1 MYTNKLLQY
10 ARGGVLASACLALL
24 TSIAQS
30 ETLSLEQALRRAES
44 ANLGLD
50 ALRERQAGAQ
60 QRIAGASALP
70 DPKVQFI
77 YFGESV
83 ETRTGPQEAIYSM
96 SQTVP
101 WLQKLGTRKALAS
114 SDAQTWSLVHQQGLL
129 ALRRDVTTAYSEAV
143 YQDEAVQST
152 EANLELIDD
161 MRAIVEERVRGGAS
175 LNALLRLEVELER
188 TRDQLDKYKQARFT
202 KRTQLAAL
210 LSIEESRLGELA
222 TVRTA
227 AAALPSAQSLQAAL
241 QTKNPELLA
250 LKQRTGSASQRANL
264 SRLDRYPD
272 FTFGIHY
279 IQVGDNG
286 TAAPDAGKDPW
297 NVSVAVSLP
306 IWQGK
311 NRAAIQSAK
320 AEQRSAQQV
329 YQDRL
334 IQLKAALSA
343 TLASRVDSF
352 RRTQRYQET
361 LIPLAEQA
369 LGNSRSAYESGQL
382 SVLELIDSERALL
395 ELKLNYARAV
405 ANVIQADAA
414 INALTGTIDSSKIL
428 NRNEKQTSNPLN

>member
-1 MYTNKLLQY
+1 M
-10 ARGGVLASACLALL
+10 V
-24 TSIAQS
+24 QS
-30 ETLSLEQALRRAES
+30 ETLSLEQSLRRAES
-44 ANLGLD
+44 ANLSLD
-50 ALRERQAGAQ
+50 ALRERQAAAQ
-60 QRIAGASALP
+60 QRIAGAAALP
-70 DPKVQFI
+70 DPKVQYI

-114 SDAQTWSLVHQQGLL
+114 SDAQTWFYVHQQGLL

-143 YQDEAVQST
+143 YQDKAMQST

-161 MRAIVEERVRGGAS
+161 MRAIVEQRVRGGAS
-175 LNALLRLEVELER
+175 LNALLRIELELER
-188 TRDQLDKYKQARFT
+188 MRDQLDKYKQARFT

-210 LSIEESRLGELA
+210 LSIEESNLGELA
-222 TVRTA
+222 TVPIV
-227 AAALPSAQSLQAAL
+227 AAALPSAQSLQEAL
-241 QTKNPELLA
+241 QIKNPELLA
-250 LKQRTGSASQRANL
+250 LKQRTGSASQQANL
-264 SRLDRYPD
+264 SRLNRYPD

-286 TAAPDAGKDPW
+286 SAAPDAGKDPW

-306 IWQGK
+306 IWPGK
-311 NRAAIQSAK
+311 QRAAIQSAK
-320 AEQRSAQQV
+320 AEQRSALQV
-329 YQDRL
+329 YQNRL

-352 RRTQRYQET
+352 RRTLRYQET

-369 LGNSRSAYESGQL
+369 LGNSRSAYESDQL

-395 ELKLNYARAV
+395 ELKLNEARAV

-414 INALTGTIDSSKIL
+414 INALTGTMD
-428 NRNEKQTSNPLN
+428 